1 LANNYDSVDPLL
13 ASAGLAS
20 NGGPTQTIAL
30 QATSPAFDAMPTVS
44 RPMRLLA
51 PPYPTYL
58 NSQRWTYDVNSRSE
72 GRILLANIMRQ
83 FCSASEAPSATPKD
97 R

>member
-1 LANNYDSVDPLL
+1 LANNCDSVDPLL

-20 NGGPTQTIAL
+20 NGGLTQTIAL
-30 QATSPAFDAMPTVS
+30 QATSPAFDAMPPVS

-51 PPYPTYL
+51 HTPTYL

-83 FCSASEAPSATPKD
+83 F
-97 R
+97 

>member
-1 LANNYDSVDPLL
+1 VDPLL

-20 NGGPTQTIAL
+20 NGGSTQTIAL

-44 RPMRLLA
+44 SPMRLSLRHT
-51 PPYPTYL
+51 PTYL
-58 NSQRWTYDVNSRSE
+58 NSQRWTYDVNGRSE

-83 FCSASEAPSATPKD
+83 F
-97 R
+97 